1 MLGGAAGVASS
12 LIIFEIM
19 GPSTVLSAATSRVG
33 EEELAGLLD
42 LHFFHFSFNILSF
55 LHSTFIQLL
64 HLRVL
69 LLSSTCSCTSLFGE
83 GELVNLSNEMG
94 GELGDRD
101 RCWIGVN
108 LK

>member
-1 MLGGAAGVASS
+1 MLGGAAGVTSA
-12 LIIFEIM
+12 LIILEIM
-19 GPSTVLSAATSRVG
+19 GSSTVLSAATSRVG
-33 EEELAGLLD
+33 EEEFAGLVD

-55 LHSTFIQLL
+55 FHYTFIQFL
-64 HLRVL
+64 HLSVL

-83 GELVNLSNEMG
+83 GELVNLSDEMG

-108 LK
+108 L